1 MEHLLYG
8 ELLKRAQHL
17 MWTEAIFPPIINIF
31 LWLSLG
37 RFLFPTPAHRNQRL
51 HSLAN
56 IMFVIALAD
65 SDLVIPVCCMPLSA
79 QAAQTMWE
87 FVRLKQKRPKFHFFD
102 KNRNKNDSPLGF
114 VLLFTASFR
123 LESFGRYFF

>member
-65 SDLVIPVCCMPLSA
+65 SDLVISVYCMPLSA
-79 QAAQTMWE
+79 QAAQTVG
-87 FVRLKQKRPKFHFFD
+87 VRKTLI
-102 KNRNKNDSPLGF
+102 L
-114 VLLFTASFR
+114 
-123 LESFGRYFF
+123 